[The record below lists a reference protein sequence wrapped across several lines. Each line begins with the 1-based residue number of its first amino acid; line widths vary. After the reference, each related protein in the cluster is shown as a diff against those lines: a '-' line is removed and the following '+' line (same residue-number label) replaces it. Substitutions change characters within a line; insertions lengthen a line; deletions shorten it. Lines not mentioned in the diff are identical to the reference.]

1 MSEAQTNATPIV
13 LDPMRVAFAP
23 DATVL
28 QLGRTHF
35 IGIGGAGMSVLAE
48 MLHERGVDVD
58 GSDREEGSKTERLRS
73 LGITVEIGQQ
83 ADNVRGADTVVY
95 SSAIKPDNPEIV
107 AAHERGIRIVH
118 RSDIL
123 ALLMNGRRAVTVAG
137 AHGKTTTSS
146 LLSHILVHAGTG
158 KLADP
163 SYAIGGTIQ
172 APGGAVL
179 DGGHAG
185 RGDVLVAEAD
195 ESDGS
200 FCKYRPSIAVI
211 TNALA
216 DHLDHYGDEA
226 HYCAAFVDHAGH
238 ASGHVVMTGDD
249 EGAVA
254 VLRDLDP
261 SVARRTIVYATKDA
275 DQIGDLRGATLVRI
289 DAEHESADS
298 GRETFTVHVPASLA
312 SVCGCGDA
320 DLALPVSLA
329 IPGMHNARNA
339 TAAILAAMLLGVTPE
354 AAAQAASTFLGA
366 SRRFQVHGEE
376 NGVTV
381 VDDYAHHPTEI
392 AATLHAAANY
402 PHKTLWCVFQPHTYT
417 RTKAFMK
424 DFAKALSLADKVV
437 LADIYAARETDTLG
451 ISSETLQAEIQA
463 LGHECYYFPSFDE
476 IENFLLENC
485 INGDLLITM
494 GAGDVVKIG
503 ENLLGK

>member
-275 DQIGDLRGATLVRI
+275 DQIGDMRGATLVRI

-339 TAAILAAMLLGVTPE
+339 TAAILAAMLLGVTPG
-354 AAAQAASTFLGA
+354 AAAQTASTFLGA
-366 SRRFQVHGEE
+366 SRRFQVRGEE